1 MKFLLDKK
9 QALWVEEAYEEDFV
23 YIWLKGPCL
32 DKMSW
37 KPVMNPSSLFYA
49 CYQGLDILKKY
60 GDWQDPRA
68 LQKIKYLP
76 TEIYEEL
83 SPRYAHGEEDP
94 FHRDVFLVV
103 LTLCELLRL
112 TKDETL
118 DYIADGVYGWIT
130 QYEDSARDSYRTQ
143 LMQLENEI
151 VLEYTHHSPMLIMAK
166 RMEQEGA
173 IHHSGE
179 VNIISYVRNY
189 LNSERRISDEIKEL
203 LRNNGDRS
211 KVQGLAQSDAVQ
223 AAAVSDGANKE
234 EAGRLE
240 ARVKELEGLLEEKE
254 RELAEMREGVPSAES
269 GTPIRITKGK
279 KAKTIVLLAAMYY
292 AKFFE
297 STDENLTNRDHFLNA
312 ILRYGFG
319 EEEHKSLRQ
328 TLDNYEDRFGKMD
341 GLKQDL
347 RQSLDDA
354 LEELKSFQNEE
365 KFPAK

>member
-60 GDWQDPRA
+60 GDWQDPRT

-130 QYEDSARDSYRTQ
+130 QYEDSAHDSYRTQ

-203 LRNNGDRS
+203 LRNEGNMS
-211 KVQGLAQSDAVQ
+211 KVKGLTQSDAAQ
-223 AAAVSDGANKE
+223 TAAVSDGANKE
-234 EAGRLE
+234 EAERLE
-240 ARVKELEGLLEEKE
+240 ARVKELEGQLEEKE
-254 RELAEMREGVPSAES
+254 RKLKEMREGVPSAES
-269 GTPIRITKGK
+269 GTPIRIAKGK
-279 KAKTIVLLAAMYY
+279 KSRLELLLAGLYY
-292 AKFFE
+292 ADYFVNDKGVKLGR
-297 STDENLTNRDHFLNA
+297 DETIGN
-312 ILRYGFG
+312 ILKYGFHSESG
-319 EEEHKSLRQ
+319 RISKDISQYLS
-328 TLDNYEDRFGKMD
+328 TGTIAVFKD
-341 GLKQDL
+341 DL
-347 RQSLDDA
+347 IKDFKAALDDV
-354 LEELKSFQNEE
+354 KRVQQ
-365 KFPAK
+365 

>member
-9 QALWVEEAYEEDFV
+9 QALWVEEAYEEDLV

-32 DKMSW
+32 DKKSW
-37 KPVMNPSSLFYA
+37 KSVMNPSSLFYA
-49 CYQGLDILKKY
+49 CYQELDILKKY
-60 GDWQDPRA
+60 GNVQDPRA
-68 LQKIKYLP
+68 LQKMQYLP
-76 TEIYEEL
+76 TEIYDEL
-83 SPRYAHGEEDP
+83 NPKYIRGEEDP
-94 FHRDVFLVV
+94 FHRDVFLVL

-112 TKDETL
+112 PQDETL
-118 DYIADGVYGWIT
+118 NYIADRMYGWIT
-130 QYEDSARDSYRTQ
+130 QYEDKASDGYRT
-143 LMQLENEI
+143 LLIQLENDI
-151 VLEYTHHSPMLIMAK
+151 LIEYTHHSPMLIMANK
-166 RMEQEGA
+166 MEKEGA

-223 AAAVSDGANKE
+223 AAAVSEGANKE
-234 EAGRLE
+234 VAGRLE

-269 GTPIRITKGK
+269 GTPIRIAKGK

>member
-60 GDWQDPRA
+60 GNWQDPRT

-130 QYEDSARDSYRTQ
+130 QYEDSAHDSYRTQ

-203 LRNNGDRS
+203 LRNEGNMS
-211 KVQGLAQSDAVQ
+211 KVEGLAQSDAAQ
-223 AAAVSDGANKE
+223 TTAVSDGVNKE

-269 GTPIRITKGK
+269 GTPIRIADRK
-279 KAKTIVLLAAMYY
+279 KSRLEVLLVGLYY
-292 AKFFE
+292 ADYFVNDKGVKLGRDETIQEILKHGFQCE
-297 STDENLTNRDHFLNA
+297 SGRISKDISQYMKTGTITAF
-312 ILRYGFG
+312 
-319 EEEHKSLRQ
+319 K
-328 TLDNYEDRFGKMD
+328 EDLIKDFKAA
-341 GLKQDL
+341 
-347 RQSLDDA
+347 LDDV
-354 LEELKSFQNEE
+354 KKVQR
-365 KFPAK
+365 

>member
-9 QALWVEEAYEEDFV
+9 QALWVEEAYGEDLV
-23 YIWLKGPCL
+23 YICLKGPCL
-32 DKMSW
+32 DKKSW
-37 KPVMNPSSLFYA
+37 KPIMNPSSLFYA

-68 LQKIKYLP
+68 LQKMKYLP
-76 TEIYEEL
+76 AEIYDEL
-83 SPRYAHGEEDP
+83 SPRYANGEEDP

-118 DYIADGVYGWIT
+118 SYIADGVYGWIT
-130 QYEDSARDSYRTQ
+130 QYEDKSSDGYRTL

-151 VLEYTHHSPMLIMAK
+151 VSEYTHHSPMLIMAN
-166 RMEQEGA
+166 RMEREGA

-189 LNSERRISDEIKEL
+189 LHSERRISEEIKEL

-211 KVQGLAQSDAVQ
+211 KVKGLAEEGAMQTE
-223 AAAVSDGANKE
+223 AASDGVSKE
-234 EAGRLE
+234 EAERLE
-240 ARVKELEGLLEEKE
+240 ARVKELEGLLEAKE
-254 RELAEMREGVPSAES
+254 RELKAMREGESLAES
-269 GTPIRITKGK
+269 GTPIRIADGK
-279 KAKTIVLLAAMYY
+279 KAKTIVLLGAMFY

-297 STDENLTNRDHFLNA
+297 STDENLTNRDHYLNA

-319 EEEHKSLRQ
+319 EKEQKSLRQ
-328 TLDNYEDRFGKMD
+328 TLYNYEWRDSKMK
-341 GLKQDL
+341 GLKQDM
-347 RQSLDDA
+347 RQAFD
-354 LEELKSFQNEE
+354 ELLKDLGAFQNEE
-365 KFPAK
+365 KVSKK

>member
-130 QYEDSARDSYRTQ
+130 QYEDSAHDSYRTQ

-211 KVQGLAQSDAVQ
+211 KVQGLAQSDAAQ
-223 AAAVSDGANKE
+223 AAAVSEGANKE

-240 ARVKELEGLLEEKE
+240 ARVKELEELLEEKE
-254 RELAEMREGVPSAES
+254 RELAEMREGVPSVES
-269 GTPIRITKGK
+269 GTPIRIADRK
-279 KAKTIVLLAAMYY
+279 KSRLEVLLVGLYY
-292 AKFFE
+292 ADYFVNDKGVKLGRDETIQEILKHGFQCE
-297 STDENLTNRDHFLNA
+297 SGRISKDISQYMKTGTITAF
-312 ILRYGFG
+312 
-319 EEEHKSLRQ
+319 K
-328 TLDNYEDRFGKMD
+328 EDLIKDFKAA
-341 GLKQDL
+341 
-347 RQSLDDA
+347 LDDV
-354 LEELKSFQNEE
+354 KKVQR
-365 KFPAK
+365 

>member
-112 TKDETL
+112 TQDETL

-130 QYEDSARDSYRTQ
+130 QYEDSAHDSYRTQ

-151 VLEYTHHSPMLIMAK
+151 VLEYTHHSPMLTMAK

-203 LRNNGDRS
+203 LRNEGNMS
-211 KVQGLAQSDAVQ
+211 KVEGLAQSDAAQ
-223 AAAVSDGANKE
+223 TTAVSDGVSKE
-234 EAGRLE
+234 DVERLE
-240 ARVKELEGLLEEKE
+240 ARVKELEGLLEAKE
-254 RELAEMREGVPSAES
+254 REMAEVREEKGGSMIRIANRKKSSLELLLCGLYYADYFVNDKGVRLGRDETVQEILKHGFRCES
-269 GTPIRITKGK
+269 GRISKDISQYLSTGTVTAFKDDLIKDFK
-279 KAKTIVLLAAMYY
+279 KA
-292 AKFFE
+292 
-297 STDENLTNRDHFLNA
+297 
-312 ILRYGFG
+312 
-319 EEEHKSLRQ
+319 
-328 TLDNYEDRFGKMD
+328 
-341 GLKQDL
+341 
-347 RQSLDDA
+347 LDDV
-354 LEELKSFQNEE
+354 ERVQR
-365 KFPAK
+365 

>member
-32 DKMSW
+32 DKRSW
-37 KPVMNPSSLFYA
+37 KPVMNPSSLFYT

-112 TKDETL
+112 TQDETL

-130 QYEDSARDSYRTQ
+130 QYEDSAHDSYRTQ

-151 VLEYTHHSPMLIMAK
+151 VLEYTHHSPMLIMAN

-223 AAAVSDGANKE
+223 AAAVSEGANKE

-254 RELAEMREGVPSAES
+254 RKSAEMREGVPSAES
-269 GTPIRITKGK
+269 GTPIRIADRK
-279 KAKTIVLLAAMYY
+279 KSRLEVLLVGLYY
-292 AKFFE
+292 ADYFVNDKGVKLGRDETIQEILKHGFQCE
-297 STDENLTNRDHFLNA
+297 SGRISKDISQYMKTGTITAF
-312 ILRYGFG
+312 
-319 EEEHKSLRQ
+319 K
-328 TLDNYEDRFGKMD
+328 EDLIKDFKAA
-341 GLKQDL
+341 
-347 RQSLDDA
+347 LDDV
-354 LEELKSFQNEE
+354 KKVQR
-365 KFPAK
+365 

>member
-9 QALWVEEAYEEDFV
+9 QALWVEEAYEEDLV

-32 DKMSW
+32 DKKSW
-37 KPVMNPSSLFYA
+37 KSVMNPSSLFYA

-130 QYEDSARDSYRTQ
+130 QYEDSAHDSYRTQ

-173 IHHSGE
+173 IHRSGE

-189 LNSERRISDEIKEL
+189 LNSERRISEEIKEL

-223 AAAVSDGANKE
+223 AAAVSEGANKE

-254 RELAEMREGVPSAES
+254 RELAEVREEKGGSMIRIANRKKSSLELLLCGLYYADYFVNDKGVRLGRDETIQEILKHGFRCES
-269 GTPIRITKGK
+269 GRISKDISQYLSTGTVTAFKDDLIKDFK
-279 KAKTIVLLAAMYY
+279 KA
-292 AKFFE
+292 
-297 STDENLTNRDHFLNA
+297 
-312 ILRYGFG
+312 
-319 EEEHKSLRQ
+319 
-328 TLDNYEDRFGKMD
+328 
-341 GLKQDL
+341 
-347 RQSLDDA
+347 LDDV
-354 LEELKSFQNEE
+354 ERVQR
-365 KFPAK
+365 

>member
-130 QYEDSARDSYRTQ
+130 QYEDSAHDSYRTQ

-173 IHHSGE
+173 IHRSGE

-223 AAAVSDGANKE
+223 AAAVSEGANKE

-254 RELAEMREGVPSAES
+254 MELAELREGVPSAES
-269 GTPIRITKGK
+269 GTPIRIADRK
-279 KAKTIVLLAAMYY
+279 KSRLEVLLVGLYY
-292 AKFFE
+292 ADYFVNDKGVKLGRDETIQEILKHGFQCE
-297 STDENLTNRDHFLNA
+297 SGRISKDISQYIKTGTITAF
-312 ILRYGFG
+312 
-319 EEEHKSLRQ
+319 K
-328 TLDNYEDRFGKMD
+328 EDLIKDFKAA
-341 GLKQDL
+341 
-347 RQSLDDA
+347 LDDV
-354 LEELKSFQNEE
+354 KKVQR
-365 KFPAK
+365 